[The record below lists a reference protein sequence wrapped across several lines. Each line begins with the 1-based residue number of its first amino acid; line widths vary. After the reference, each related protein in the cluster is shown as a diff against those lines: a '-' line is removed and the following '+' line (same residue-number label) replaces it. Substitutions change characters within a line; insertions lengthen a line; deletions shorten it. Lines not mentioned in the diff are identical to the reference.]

1 MANIEFNMNNRYR
14 WTIPDVPYVVKTDN
28 KITTDIPSNVDIA
41 FDRHFV
47 DTTVRGLVESYQTC
61 VAIYTEM
68 KQLSNNPP
76 SDSKGRNYW
85 DSGTPK
91 YRQNQE
97 DNIDKDHA
105 NKMNFTNPKPS
116 TNTGIQTR
124 IIDLNNLLNSEYVNG
139 DTLENIL
146 DFYNRYTPSIGNNAT
161 SITERITLNA
171 EAINPPAAVTV
182 DAFRDAN
189 GNTKFPAR
197 TDGQSY
203 NQPIK
208 LEWFARLRENLI
220 NTSNFFIK
228 NNGKFYD
235 VNGHCIIGCQVN
247 CQSTCQLTCQHRQ
260 LGDDFLKLTFLADQN
275 NTHREYVTKLGW
287 ETYVHSDHDHNIFI
301 FFYDPWG
308 RRWMYRNKYRGNE
321 DGYYLL
327 RDQNDTN
334 SIPRTHHADNNTNL
348 EWYPGAPYDNPKK
361 YHWEMRY
368 NRKTGNTDLVNTLD
382 PNFNSDGE
390 YNVYNGW
397 ADCSGC
403 ENK

>member
-1 MANIEFNMNNRYR
+1 MGIEFNMNNRYR
-14 WTIPDVPYVVKTDN
+14 WTIPDVPYVVKKDN
-28 KITTDIPSNVDIA
+28 KTTTDIPANVDVA

-61 VAIYTEM
+61 VAIYAEM
-68 KQLSNNPP
+68 KQLSYNPP
-76 SDSKGRNYW
+76 VDSNGRNYW
-85 DSGTPK
+85 EGSTPK
-91 YRQNQE
+91 YRQNQ
-97 DNIDKDHA
+97 DNNIDKDHA
-105 NKMNFTNPKPS
+105 NKMNFNNPPNNGDHPS
-116 TNTGIQTR
+116 R
-124 IIDLNNLLNSEYVNG
+124 VVDLNRLLNSEYVDG
-139 DTLENIL
+139 AVLEKIL
-146 DFYNRYTPSIGNNAT
+146 DYYGTYNQTTGGGVSIN
-161 SITERITLNA
+161 ERISSPAGT
-171 EAINPPAAVTV
+171 ITPPDATTV
-182 DAFRDAN
+182 DAFRDAS

-235 VNGHCIIGCQVN
+235 VNGYCVIGCQVN

-260 LGDDFLKLTFLADQN
+260 LGDDFLKLTFLQDD
-275 NTHREYVTKLGW
+275 THREYITKLGW
-287 ETYVHSDHDHNIFI
+287 ETYHHPDHDHNIYI

-308 RRWMYRNKYRGNE
+308 RRWMYRNKYRGDE

-327 RDQNDTN
+327 RDQNNTN
-334 SIPRTHHADNNTNL
+334 SIPSTHHADNNTNL

-361 YHWEMRY
+361 YHWEMMY

-382 PNFNSDGE
+382 PNFNSNDE
-390 YNVYNGW
+390 YYNHNGW
-397 ADCSGC
+397 SDCSGC